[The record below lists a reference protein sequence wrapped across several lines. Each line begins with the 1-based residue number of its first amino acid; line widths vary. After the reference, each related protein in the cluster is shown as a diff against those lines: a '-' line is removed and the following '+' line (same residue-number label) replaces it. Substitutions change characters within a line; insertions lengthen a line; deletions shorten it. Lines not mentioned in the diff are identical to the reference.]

1 MKILKRVSGSLPVNS
16 YFIVN
21 EETNEGFVIDGGV
34 SAEGVL
40 AFAKENNVKLTA
52 MLLTHTH
59 FDHATCSFDLQQAG
73 VKIIVSEEEKDGLSD
88 KSINL
93 TDVVKVDF
101 PPLEADKTFIDG
113 EEFIVAGI
121 KVKAILTPGHTKGS
135 SCFIIEDCLFVGD
148 TILEGVIGRT
158 DLKTGSRLALMAS
171 LKKIRE
177 LDFDY
182 KLYSGHGDDSTL
194 NFEKTY
200 NPFLAR

>member
-16 YFIVN
+16 YFVVN
-21 EETNEGFVIDGGV
+21 ENTNEGFVIDGGV

-40 AFAKENNVKLTA
+40 AFAKENNIKLTA

-59 FDHATCSFDLQQAG
+59 FDHATCSYDLQRAG
-73 VKIIVSEEEKDGLSD
+73 VDIIVSEEEKDGLID
-88 KSINL
+88 GSINL
-93 TDVVKVDF
+93 SDAVKVDF
-101 PPLEADKTFIDG
+101 PPVVADKTFVDG
-113 EEFIVAGI
+113 EEFTVAGI
-121 KVKAILTPGHTKGS
+121 KIKAILTPGHTKGS
-135 SCFIIEDCLFVGD
+135 ACFMIEDCLFVGD

-171 LKKIRE
+171 LKKIRAI
-177 LDFDY
+177 DGNY

-194 NFEKTY
+194 DFEKTY

>member
-93 TDVVKVDF
+93 TDVVNVDF
-101 PPLEADKTFIDG
+101 PPLEADKTFVDG

>member
-101 PPLEADKTFIDG
+101 PPLEADKTFVDG